1 MAKQAQRADKGA
13 DHGPRT
19 LHTAVKLHVDDLL
32 TVGGVVKE
40 ATG

>member
-13 DHGPRT
+13 EYGPRT